1 MCACTG
7 TKKVVTVGIAADSR
21 LSVGLDPAS
30 DGLGGVDHEVLLDGE
45 LGMNIQITDKIKVRY
60 CGDARVDP
68 GLAPA
73 GFDTMRSQ
81 EAAFRFKH
89 SSVQAHDRLLHLLHA
104 LKLTVRS
111 TFVKIASAGQLANQG
126 GRGGALEGY
135 KCRQI

>member
-1 MCACTG
+1 MFESERCFLRTHGIESSRCQTRIYSSVTTVPYLDLVG
-7 TKKVVTVGIAADSR
+7 DLDVHTKF
-21 LSVGLDPAS
+21 
-30 DGLGGVDHEVLLDGE
+30 
-45 LGMNIQITDKIKVRY
+45 TDKIKVRY